1 MSIAVYAGLWTNTC
15 CSHPLNV
22 TDERDETL
30 ATGVKVAARRKL
42 EHELGIP
49 QNLVT
54 LEDFH
59 YITRMH
65 YKSRNADGDA
75 RWGEHEIDY
84 ILFIQKDV
92 PLEVNPNEVKA
103 VKYVTPTELI
113 QHINTPGVKITP
125 WFRLAVDKFLTNW
138 WQQLNDLAPL
148 YDHTTIHRLC

>member
-1 MSIAVYAGLWTNTC
+1 MLYALLYPYNISSYTVLRFIW
-15 CSHPLNV
+15 
-22 TDERDETL
+22 
-30 ATGVKVAARRKL
+30 K
-42 EHELGIP
+42 
-49 QNLVT
+49 QVT

-103 VKYVTPTELI
+103 VKYVTPSELI
-113 QHINTPGVKITP
+113 QHISK
-125 WFRLAVDKFLTNW
+125 
-138 WQQLNDLAPL
+138 
-148 YDHTTIHRLC
+148 